1 MEQRKDAKEG
11 SCCSSMER
19 DRTCEE
25 RSKLATVL
33 EHGGQMK
40 GGKAVR
46 PRCACAQLVA
56 PHARP
61 LQQQLH
67 LHGARQPLAS
77 TLTSSTL
84 APNPLAWE
92 CRVAELFSLLQHMTC
107 PVKRFASPRPK
118 LS

>member
-1 MEQRKDAKEG
+1 MQKEG

-25 RSKLATVL
+25 RSKLAAVL
-33 EHGGQMK
+33 EHGGQVQ

-46 PRCACAQLVA
+46 LRCACVQLVA

-67 LHGARQPLAS
+67 LHGAQQPLAS

-84 APNPLAWE
+84 GAQPSCLG
-92 CRVAELFSLLQHMTC
+92 V
-107 PVKRFASPRPK
+107 
-118 LS
+118 